1 MDIQH
6 YKQVQKFLAE
16 HGARFAY
23 VFGSRAENRAIE
35 SSDLDVA
42 VSFDLSSPKKRFDER
57 LRLQRD
63 LQEIFAPHRVDLVVL
78 NDIRSATLRYEIAN
92 KGKLIY
98 EKDSSSRL
106 DFELQALN
114 EYEDFAPFLSDYN
127 KAYQKANI

>member
-42 VSFDLSSPKKRFDER
+42 VSFDLSSPKKRFAEG